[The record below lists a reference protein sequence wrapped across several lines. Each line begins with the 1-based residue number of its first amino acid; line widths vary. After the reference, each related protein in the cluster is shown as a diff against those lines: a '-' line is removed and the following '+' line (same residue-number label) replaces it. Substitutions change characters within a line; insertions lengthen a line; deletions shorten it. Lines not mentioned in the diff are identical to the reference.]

1 MSGKR
6 KKEIHLQRTENSEE
20 PAQEI
25 ALYEEDLYEREE
37 LKEET
42 LQLVVFRLSQE
53 WYGIEITKLTE
64 AMKIDKITYLP
75 SSPTY
80 IAGIVNLRG
89 NILSV
94 TDLKRI
100 FGLPQEELNDKTRIV
115 AIESGMLETGL
126 LVDEVAEAIEV
137 PISRI
142 EPPLATLAP
151 EVAEYIEGHCKVDEK
166 LIALL
171 NADKILERE
180 RAREERHG

>member
-1 MSGKR
+1 MSEKR
-6 KKEIHLQRTENSEE
+6 KKEMHPQRTENGEE
-20 PAQEI
+20 PVQEI

-53 WYGIEITKLTE
+53 WYGIEITKLRE

-100 FGLPQEELNDKTRIV
+100 FGLPHEELTDKTRIV

-126 LVDEVAEAIEV
+126 LVDEIAEAIEV
-137 PISRI
+137 PMSKI
-142 EPPLATLAP
+142 EPTLSTLAP
-151 EVAEYIEGHCKVDEK
+151 EVAEYIEGHCRVDDK

-171 NADKILERE
+171 NPDKILERE
-180 RAREERHG
+180 RAGEERRG

>member
-1 MSGKR
+1 MSEKR
-6 KKEIHLQRTENSEE
+6 KKEMHSQRTENGEE
-20 PAQEI
+20 PEQEI

-53 WYGIEITKLTE
+53 WYGIEITKLRE

-137 PISRI
+137 PIRKI

-180 RAREERHG
+180 RAHEERRG